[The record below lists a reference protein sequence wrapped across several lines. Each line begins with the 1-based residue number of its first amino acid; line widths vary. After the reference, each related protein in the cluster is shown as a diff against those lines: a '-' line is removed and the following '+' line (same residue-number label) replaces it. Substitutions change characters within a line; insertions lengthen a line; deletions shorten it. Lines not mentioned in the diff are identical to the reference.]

1 MNMRFASSENVDV
14 RKNIIVFL
22 ILSLI
27 LFFLDK
33 SDNKYFKF
41 TRSLINDGI
50 VYSTVLIKLPFNF
63 VSNTTSSI
71 SDFFKKEEIV
81 DKGQLINLQ
90 NKVETLKN
98 EKTTLLLQ
106 LQNLKKIMGEENYE
120 FQTLKTKVLIYKSNI
135 INESII
141 VNKGSRDGVTSGDP
155 IVKNNLLVGKIT
167 DVNFNSSNAIL
178 VTNINSRVP
187 VRIGE
192 GNYNAIAV
200 GNPSFTNK
208 LNLEFLPKEYS
219 FNEGDFVYTT
229 SIDKIMPDGILI
241 GRIKKDTNDK
251 FYVEPLYDFSQ
262 IDYLTIVKM
271 KK

>member
-1 MNMRFASSENVDV
+1 MNVRFASSENVDV
-14 RKNIIVFL
+14 RKKIILFL

-33 SDNKYFKF
+33 SDNKYFKI
-41 TRSLINDGI
+41 TRSIINDGI
-50 VYSTVLIKLPFNF
+50 VYSTVLVKLPFKF

-71 SDFFKKEEIV
+71 SDFFKKEEII
-81 DKGQLINLQ
+81 DKGELINLQ

-106 LQNLKKIMGEENYE
+106 LQNLKKITGEENYE

-135 INESII
+135 INETII
-141 VNKGSRDGVTSGDP
+141 VNKGSGDGVTSGDP
-155 IVKNNLLVGKIT
+155 LIKNNLLVGKIT
-167 DVNFNSSNAIL
+167 NVNFNSSNGIL

-192 GNYNAIAV
+192 KNYKAIAV
-200 GNPSFTNK
+200 GNPSLKNK

-219 FNEGDFVYTT
+219 LNEGDFVYTT

-241 GRIKKDTNDK
+241 GKIKKDTNDK